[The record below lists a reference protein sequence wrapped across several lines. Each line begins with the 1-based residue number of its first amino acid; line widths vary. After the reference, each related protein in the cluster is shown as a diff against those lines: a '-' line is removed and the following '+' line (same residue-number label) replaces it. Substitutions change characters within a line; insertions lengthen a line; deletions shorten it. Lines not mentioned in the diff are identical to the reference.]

1 MGTALNVL
9 LITASAQQ
17 KGSVT
22 RRFAS
27 EMIDELES
35 QHGVINLKER
45 DVSQGLP
52 FVDEDWVAAN
62 FTPADTRSKKQQDKL
77 SLSDELVEEIKQA
90 DVLVMA
96 APIYN
101 FSVPASLKAW
111 IDMVCRVGL
120 TFNYTSEGP
129 VGLLK
134 GKKAY
139 IVIAS
144 GGTRIGSEI
153 DYASDYLRH
162 VMGFMG
168 IDDVELISA
177 ERFNHE
183 DQGAI
188 NKIQSRIAQLVQ
200 QAA

>member
-162 VMGFMG
+162 VLGFMG